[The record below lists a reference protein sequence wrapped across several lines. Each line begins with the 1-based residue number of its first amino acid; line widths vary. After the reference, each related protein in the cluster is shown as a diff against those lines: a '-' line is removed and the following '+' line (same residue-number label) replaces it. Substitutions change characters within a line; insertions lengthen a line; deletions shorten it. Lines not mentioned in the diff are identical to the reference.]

1 MEKIKSIESVAV
13 VIYFF
18 IGFFSA
24 YFFTDKLGLNVLR
37 NTLENVVIDKRVIT
51 GRNPQSTR
59 KVGKEILSELKD
71 IKSINSKNF
80 IIPN

>member
-1 MEKIKSIESVAV
+1 MEKIKSIGSVAA

-37 NTLENVVIDKRVIT
+37 NTVENVVIDKRVIT
-51 GRNPQSTR
+51 GQNPQSTC
-59 KVGKEILSELKD
+59 KIGKEILSELKD